1 MGPCEGRWRGGG
13 GEVEGEVAVL
23 LKACVS
29 GVVVRWGEDVEAWSM
44 QCVYFL
50 STRADLVD

>member
-1 MGPCEGRWRGGG
+1 MEGEV
-13 GEVEGEVAVL
+13 EVEGEVAVL
-23 LKACVS
+23 LKECVS